1 MALMKAVWA
10 LALAVVMLVA
20 VAPAQAQVKP
30 RVIVTADPELD
41 DQNSLIRY
49 LLYSSDFDTEGLI
62 YASSQFHWRGDGKGT
77 SFMVPGREYTRLNP
91 NPCPCTSWRWKEG
104 ERFIDEAVEHYEQ
117 VYDNLKVHD
126 AGYPTPA
133 YLKSRVFEGNVE
145 FDGDMSKDTA
155 GSNRIKEVL
164 LDDEGGPVYL
174 LAWGGQSTIGRALKS
189 IKQTYEG
196 TPEWPAIYAK
206 VSRKAIIQA
215 FGDQDN
221 VNAQYIKPN
230 WPEIEFRQM
239 STSIWGYGAR
249 GAVLPADAHI
259 LNTEW
264 MKANVS
270 DVGPFG
276 SFYRVW
282 GDGKQMVPGDVF
294 DYFGIAG
301 KTRAELQAMGYFV
314 WTGPQP
320 QGSWISE
327 GDTSTFMNVVDNGL
341 RAHQDASFGGW
352 GGRNAQDVNPATG
365 TPNSNYASARWFGF
379 AQRDFAARMKWSV
392 TPTFAGANHEP
403 VVSVNG
409 PLNVSAAPG
418 ETVRLEGLA
427 TDPDG
432 HALTFKWWQYTDADT
447 YPGAVVLSGANSRN
461 VSFEVPANSVVPPNA
476 VPGHTIH
483 MILEVT
489 DDGTPALTRYQ
500 RVIVTVSARATQTV
514 TSTVTPTL
522 SLTLGAAPS
531 FGALVPGTARTYTAS
546 STATVTSTAGSATLT
561 AGDVSPVATG
571 RLVNGAHALA
581 APLQIKAG
589 SGAFQPL
596 GSLSSP
602 ITLQTF
608 DGPVTAGQVALAYEQ
623 AVGATE
629 ALRSGTYSKSVTYT
643 LETTTP

>member
-1 MALMKAVWA
+1 MKWMTLGVAA
-10 LALAVVMLVA
+10 LAALTIG
-20 VAPAQAQVKP
+20 APAAQAQAPKP

-77 SFMVPGREYTRLNP
+77 RWMVPGREYTRLNP

-104 ERFIDEAVEHYEQ
+104 ERFIDEAVEIYED

-164 LDDEGGPVYL
+164 LDDESGPVYL

-189 IKQTYEG
+189 IKQQYEG

-230 WPEIEFRQM
+230 WPEVEFRQM
-239 STSIWGYGAR
+239 STNIWGYGAR
-249 GAVLPADAHI
+249 NAILPADAHI
-259 LNTEW
+259 LNPEW

-276 SFYRVW
+276 AFYRVW

-294 DYFGIAG
+294 DFFHLSGY
-301 KTRAELQAMGYFV
+301 TRAELQAMGYFV
-314 WTGPQP
+314 WTGPHP
-320 QGSWISE
+320 KGAWISE
-327 GDTSTFMNVVDNGL
+327 GDTSTFVNLLDNGL
-341 RAHQDASFGGW
+341 RAHQDASYGGW

-365 TPNSNYASARWFGF
+365 TPNANYASARWFGT
-379 AQRDFAARMKWSV
+379 AQRDFATRMKWSV
-392 TPTFAGANHEP
+392 TPTFAAANHEP

-409 PLNVSAAPG
+409 PLNVTAAPG

-447 YPGAVVLSGANSRN
+447 YPGAVVLNGTGRN

-476 VPGHTIH
+476 VPGQTIH

-500 RVIVTVSARATQTV
+500 RVVVTVSARATQYA
-514 TSTVTPTL
+514 SATVTPVL
-522 SLTLGAAPS
+522 SLSLGPAPS
-531 FGALVPGTARTYTAS
+531 FGALVPGTAKTYTAT
-546 STATVTSTAGSATLT
+546 STATVTSTAGDAVLSVH
-561 AGDVSPVATG
+561 DVSPVNTG
-571 RLVNGAHALA
+571 KLVNGAHALA
-581 APLQIKAG
+581 SPLKVNG
-589 SGAFQPL
+589 GELSGTPL
-596 GSLSSP
+596 AVK
-602 ITLQTF
+602 TYA
-608 DGPVTAGQVALAYEQ
+608 GPVTSDAVALSFEQ
-623 AVGATE
+623 AIGATD
-629 ALRSGTYSKSVTYT
+629 ALRSGSYTKSLTYT
-643 LETTTP
+643 LATTTP